1 MLDIKVLKP
10 LAIKSLIAYSI
21 KNKDQKLFNNMLNK
35 SLDKKVDF
43 SWIQK
48 DIFKFCIQNNNWN
61 DLSNY
66 LEKKISA
73 SNQTNKEILSIA
85 YFQTALGY
93 YYLKE
98 TINAKKFLRKALKL
112 NNFFPPFM

>member
-21 KNKDQKLFNNMLNK
+21 KNKDQKLFNNILNK
-35 SLDKKVDF
+35 SLDKKIDF

-66 LEKKISA
+66 LEKKIPA
-73 SNQTNKEILSIA
+73 SNKTNKEILSIA
-85 YFQTALGY
+85 YFQTALGH

-98 TINAKKFLRKALKL
+98 TNNAK
-112 NNFFPPFM
+112 NFFKESNKVK